1 MQPNCWA
8 RYGQKGALIF
18 APLVVL
24 PLLLVFVSVARAQE
38 NNLNCADFGSQAEAQ
53 AELDRNPS
61 DPNNLDADNDGQAC
75 EDFDYSSSGTGG
87 SGAADHQYS
96 DSGAGIRG
104 AGIRGAGTR
113 GAGPRGAG
121 TRGAADHQYGNDE
134 VIRGTIPDRR
144 LSNTG
149 GSPLILPAG
158 ALLLGAGLLLGRS
171 VIRRAL

>member
-1 MQPNCWA
+1 MQPNRWA
-8 RYGQKGALIF
+8 RFGQKGALIF

-38 NNLNCADFGSQAEAQ
+38 NNLNCADFSSQAEAQ

-61 DPNNLDADNDGQAC
+61 APNNLDADNDGQAC

-87 SGAADHQYS
+87 SGAADHQNR
-96 DSGAGIRG
+96 DSGAGI
-104 AGIRGAGTR
+104 
-113 GAGPRGAG
+113 RGAG

-149 GSPLILPAG
+149 GSPLILPAS

>member
-8 RYGQKGALIF
+8 LYGQKGALIF

-38 NNLNCADFGSQAEAQ
+38 NNLNCADFSSQAEAQ

-61 DPNNLDADNDGQAC
+61 DSNNLDADNDGQAC
-75 EDFDYSSSGTGG
+75 EDFDYSSSGTRG
-87 SGAADHQYS
+87 SRAADHQH
-96 DSGAGIRG
+96 RG
-104 AGIRGAGTR
+104 SGAGTR
-113 GAGPRGAG
+113 GTGTRGAG

-134 VIRGTIPDRR
+134 VLRGTIPDRR

-149 GSPLILPAG
+149 GSPLILPAS

>member
-1 MQPNCWA
+1 MQQDRRTRHG
-8 RYGQKGALIF
+8 RYF
-18 APLVVL
+18 AFLFGV
-24 PLLLVFVSVARAQE
+24 LLVLALLSISALGSRAWAQDAG
-38 NNLNCADFGSQAEAQ
+38 LNCADFPSQAAAQ
-53 AELDRNPS
+53 REYERDRS

-87 SGAADHQYS
+87 SGAADHQYR

-104 AGIRGAGTR
+104 AGT
-113 GAGPRGAG
+113 RGAG

-158 ALLLGAGLLLGRS
+158 ALLLGAGLLLGPP
-171 VIRRAL
+171 